1 MKEILGLD
9 ATQLA
14 LKIKNGEVTSL
25 EATKAYIEQINKTN
39 PFINAMIE
47 KRYTEAL
54 AEAKECDEAITKGE
68 VKGRLFGVPISIKE
82 AYNVAGLKTTSGLLH
97 RKDLVENEDSEVVSL
112 LRREGAIILGKT
124 NTPTLCFCQETDNKI
139 YGKTN
144 NPWNLKYTSG
154 GSSGG
159 EGALIAVGGATVGV
173 GSDIGGSLRFPG
185 HFNGV
190 ITFKSGNDQ
199 VSQNGHYLYVEDP
212 YQYSMLGMGA
222 VAKSVDDAELIND
235 LISKHQVKGVDDV
248 DIEDFKI
255 TIPNKHSK
263 YPLDED
269 TEQLLLSIKDFFSTS
284 QDVKEEFPPMFEEL
298 AIMWQ
303 LIMSIDGGNSIR
315 KAAKG
320 TNGTFNPIIEFTK
333 EQLTGKSTW
342 HSYLTWALIGTK
354 LFKPSKKQ
362 LTELLE
368 KLEIAKSKNKEFLKS
383 NILILP
389 VYHSPAKEHGQIYS
403 ELFSITKSYCKY
415 MPYVAYANTLGL
427 PALTIPVGNN
437 SAGMP
442 IAFQLISDI
451 GNEKALFHYGRML
464 EQSFRGYVRCKE
476 YDGTNVI
483 E

>member
-1 MKEILGLD
+1 MKEILDFD

-14 LKIKNGEVTSL
+14 LKIKNGEISSL
-25 EATKAYIEQINKTN
+25 EATEEYIQHIKKIN
-39 PFINAMIE
+39 PFINAMVE
-47 KRYTEAL
+47 ERFTEAL
-54 AEAKECDEAITKGE
+54 AEAKECDEQLTKGE
-68 VKGRLFGVPISIKE
+68 VKGKLFGVPISVKE
-82 AYNVAGLKTTSGLLH
+82 AYNVAGLKTTSGLHH
-97 RKDLVENEDSEVVSL
+97 RKDLVEAEDSEVVSL
-112 LRREGAIILGKT
+112 LRNEGAIILGKT

-144 NPWNLKYTSG
+144 NPWNLNHTSG

-159 EGALIAVGGATVGV
+159 EGALIAVGGASVGL

-199 VSQNGHYLYVEDP
+199 VSQNGHYLYVDEP

-222 VAKSVDDAELIND
+222 VAKSVNDAELINGI
-235 LISKHQVKGVDDV
+235 ISKHKPKDV
-248 DIEDFKI
+248 DLESFQIS
-255 TIPNKHSK
+255 IPNKHPK

-269 TEQLLLSIKDFFSTS
+269 TERLLLSIHDFFSAK
-284 QDVKEEFPPMFEEL
+284 QDVKEELPPMFEEL
-298 AIMWQ
+298 ATMWQ
-303 LIMSIDGGNSIR
+303 LIMSIDGGNSIK
-315 KAAKG
+315 KAAEG
-320 TNGTFNPIIEFTK
+320 PNGSLNPIIEFTK
-333 EQLTGKSTW
+333 EQLTGKSGW
-342 HSYLTWALIGTK
+342 HSYLTWSLIGTK

-389 VYHSPAKEHGQIYS
+389 VYHSPAKEHGKIYS
-403 ELFSITKSYCKY
+403 ELFSITKSYRKY

-451 GNEKALFHYGRML
+451 GNEKALFHYGRIL
-464 EQSFRGYVRCKE
+464 EGSFRGYVRCNS
-476 YDGTNVI
+476 YDDTNII